1 VLYSDRVRIENSKF
15 SNTFLSAKSD
25 DYASAGGSF
34 IAKPRKGK
42 ELERSLA
49 QLVRLDI
56 PHALLTQSCVQ
67 ASSDYRCAP
76 PLLCLVFAHKRM
88 SALSSQVMCRRAY
101 IREEYPCSMGGF
113 SMASTAVAR

>member
-1 VLYSDRVRIENSKF
+1 MLYSDRVRIENSKF

-76 PLLCLVFAHKRM
+76 PLAVLSVCTQAHVRTIQ
-88 SALSSQVMCRRAY
+88 SSDVQAGLY
-101 IREEYPCSMGGF
+101 
-113 SMASTAVAR
+113 